1 MAGGYGDINLTAP
14 ADFQISTDNT
24 NFQTSVVITAAEA
37 VAGKTIFARFAP
49 SVKALTISGPLS

>member
-14 ADFQISTDNT
+14 LISKYQRQYE
-24 NFQTSVVITAAEA
+24 FSTSVVITAAEA

-49 SVKALTISGPLS
+49 L